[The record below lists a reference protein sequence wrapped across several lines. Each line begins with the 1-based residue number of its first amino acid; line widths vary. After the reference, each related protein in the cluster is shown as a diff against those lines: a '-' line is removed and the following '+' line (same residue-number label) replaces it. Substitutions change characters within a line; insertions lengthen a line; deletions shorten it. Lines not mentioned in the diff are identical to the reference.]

1 MIGVPKV
8 ELNGETI
15 LVIIAGIVI
24 VAEIISA
31 LSKGKEGWGNLSGKN
46 ARIAAMAKIEQRVSN
61 LETDMSECQRK
72 LEKNDDDFKGIR
84 KDLAQVMDVL
94 DGILLHFISGNDKET
109 LKKVKV
115 ELDHYKS
122 RRGADENEE

>member
-1 MIGVPKV
+1 MMKMPEIN
-8 ELNGETI
+8 LNGETI

-31 LSKGKEGWGNLSGKN
+31 LSKGKQGWGELSGKN
-46 ARIAAMAKIEQRVSN
+46 ARIAEMAKMDQRVST
-61 LETDMSECQRK
+61 LETDMDGCKRR
-72 LEKNDDDFKGIR
+72 LEDGDELFKGIR
-84 KDLAQVMDVL
+84 RDLTQVMDVL
-94 DGILLHFISGNDKET
+94 DGILLHYISGNDKEA

-122 RRGADENEE
+122 RRGADDEN

>member
-1 MIGVPKV
+1 MKMPEIN
-8 ELNGETI
+8 LNGETI

-31 LSKGKEGWGNLSGKN
+31 LSKGKQGWGELSGKN
-46 ARIAAMAKIEQRVSN
+46 ARIAEMAKMDQRVST
-61 LETDMSECQRK
+61 LETDMDGCKRR
-72 LEKNDDDFKGIR
+72 LEDGDELFKGIR
-84 KDLAQVMDVL
+84 RDLTQVMDVL
-94 DGILLHFISGNDKET
+94 DGILLHYISGNDKEA

-122 RRGADENEE
+122 RRGADDEN